1 MRLPTRPRYGLRT
14 MLDVA
19 IHQREGAPVLMREI
33 AERQGISEKYLEHV
47 VNGLR
52 RAGLLRSVRGPRGG
66 YYLGKPAEAITLL
79 EIYEATDGEVLT
91 LVCLEGERASCSR
104 SSACVARSAWEGLGL
119 AMKEYLGGINLQELV
134 ERQEELDAA
143 GAPMYYI

>member
-19 IHQREGAPVLMREI
+19 THQREGVPVLMRDI

-66 YYLGKPAEAITLL
+66 YYLGRPAEEITLL
-79 EIYEATDGEVLT
+79 EIYEATDGKT
-91 LVCLEGERASCSR
+91 LSLDCLDGKAASCSR
-104 SSACVARSAWEGLGL
+104 STACAARSAWEGLGQ
-119 AMKEYLGGINLQELV
+119 AMRDYLRGITLQELV

-143 GAPMYYI
+143 GAQMYYI